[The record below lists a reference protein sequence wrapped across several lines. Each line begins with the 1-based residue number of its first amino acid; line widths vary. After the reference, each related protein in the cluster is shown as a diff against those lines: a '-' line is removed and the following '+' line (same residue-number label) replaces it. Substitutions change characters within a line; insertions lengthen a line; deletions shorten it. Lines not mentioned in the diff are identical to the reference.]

1 MSATDARYEDFSTYD
16 HETKID
22 HDGNTVVSDGP
33 VLLPVDDSASEKADD
48 SSLPDHDPTAVVDGE
63 EPTYA
68 ELVDGQPAGGEVKD
82 VDDDKV
88 KDVDTTDDTSSAAFA
103 TDSTGVTTGTTDDTF
118 GTTDDTFGTTD
129 DKFATTDDKFATTD
143 DKFATT
149 DETVATTDSTLG
161 TTDKADLKP
170 DGDDVVTDD
179 TAATVGP
186 DTETGALKD
195 PVPDGTF
202 VATDADTSVTPVAAV
217 SETTSTPA
225 TNPAT
230 LSADWLEL
238 QGRFVDDPAA
248 AVKEAGAK
256 VEAALAELRTKIE
269 GGSTEDLRTAFRRYR
284 ELHAGLS

>member
-118 GTTDDTFGTTD
+118 G
-129 DKFATTDDKFATTD
+129 TTD